1 MAISRFH
8 PQRIG
13 EQIKVNILFHHR
25 TRGRGAEGVHIRGVV
40 KGLRQLNHHVDILS
54 LPGAEPEAEEKT
66 TSDEKINQAPI
77 KKSKFSILSD
87 LTKHV
92 PEFVFELFELAFNLI
107 AVIRLRKTIKEKN
120 ITLIYERYSLFMFA
134 SVWWAK
140 RHNLPIVLEINDSC
154 QVQRVRSLTFKKLAA
169 KIEAWIFKNA
179 TGLVFISTRFKEV
192 AEQAYGE
199 IANSV
204 VSPNAADLDKFI
216 IDETSGLALRSK
228 LGIENKVVLGY
239 VGAFV
244 HWHGIDWFVDLAC
257 QKLKETPDLVLLLVG
272 DGVAF
277 EGIKNRVIEAG
288 VESQVI
294 LPGKVPHHEVSSFLS
309 AMDLG
314 ILPDSNDYGSPM
326 KLFEFMAMGK
336 GMIAPDFSPIAE
348 VVQDNA
354 TSWLFPASNKQACID
369 KVFEIVND
377 RVAHQEV
384 GKNARSYIENER
396 QWKHN
401 AEQLLSLVTASEA
414 D

>member
-1 MAISRFH
+1 
-8 PQRIG
+8 
-13 EQIKVNILFHHR
+13 VNILFHHR

-54 LPGAEPEAEEKT
+54 LPGAEPEAEEVT
-66 TSDEKINQAPI
+66 TSDEKVNQAPT

-192 AEQAYGE
+192 AEQAYGD

-204 VSPNAADLDKFI
+204 VSPNGADLDKFI

-257 QKLKETPDLVLLLVG
+257 QKLKETPELVLLLVG

-377 RVAHQEV
+377 REAHQEV
-384 GKNARSYIENER
+384 GKNARTYIENER

-401 AEQLLSLVTASEA
+401 AEQLLSLITASET

>member
-1 MAISRFH
+1 M
-8 PQRIG
+8 
-13 EQIKVNILFHHR
+13 NILFHHR

-40 KGLRQLNHHVDILS
+40 KGLRQLGNNVDILS
-54 LPGAEPEAEEKT
+54 LPGAEPEAEEKNT
-66 TSDEKINQAPI
+66 TTEQVKQEGT
-77 KKSKFSILSD
+77 KKSSFSILSD

-92 PEFVFELFELAFNLI
+92 PEFVFEIFELAFNLI
-107 AVIRLRKTIKEKN
+107 AVIRLRKAVKEKSIN
-120 ITLIYERYSLFMFA
+120 LIYERYSLFMFA

-140 RHNLPIVLEINDSC
+140 RNNLPIVLEINDSC

-169 KIEAWIFKNA
+169 KIEGWIFSNA
-179 TGLVFISTRFKEV
+179 TGLVFISTRFKDV
-192 AEQAYGE
+192 AEQAYGD

-204 VSPNAADLDKFI
+204 VSPNGADLDKFI
-216 IDETSGLALRSK
+216 IDPTAGSSLRTE
-228 LGIENKVVLGY
+228 LGIDNKIVLGY

-244 HWHGIDWFVDLAC
+244 HWHGIDWFVDLIC
-257 QKLKETPDLVLLLVG
+257 ERLKETPELVLLLVG

-288 VESQVI
+288 VEAQVI
-294 LPGKVPHHEVSSFLS
+294 LPGKVAHHQVSTFLS

-348 VVQDNA
+348 VVRDNE
-354 TSWLFPASNKQACID
+354 TSWLFPAGNRQACVN
-369 KVFEIVND
+369 KVFDIVKD
-377 RVAHQEV
+377 QAAHIQV
-384 GKNARSYIENER
+384 GSNARAYIENER

-401 AEQLLSLVTASEA
+401 AEQLLSLINRAN

>member
-1 MAISRFH
+1 M
-8 PQRIG
+8 
-13 EQIKVNILFHHR
+13 NILFHHR

-40 KGLRQLNHHVDILS
+40 KGLRQLNNHVDILS
-54 LPGAEPEAEEKT
+54 LPGAEPEAEEAKAKAT
-66 TSDEKINQAPI
+66 EEKINPTPT
-77 KKSKFSILSD
+77 KKSSFSLLSD

-107 AVIRLRKTIKEKN
+107 AVIRLRKTVKEKN

-154 QVQRVRSLTFKKLAA
+154 QVQRVRSLTFKKLAE
-169 KIEAWIFKNA
+169 KIESWIFKNA
-179 TGLVFISTRFKEV
+179 TGLVFISTRFKNV

-204 VSPNAADLDKFI
+204 VSPNGADLDKFI
-216 IDETSGLALRSK
+216 IDETSGLALRTK
-228 LGIENKVVLGY
+228 LGIGDKIVLGY

-244 HWHGIDWFVDLAC
+244 HWHGIDWFVDLVC
-257 QKLKETPDLVLLLVG
+257 QKLKETPELVLLLVG

-277 EGIKNRVIEAG
+277 EGIKKRVIEAG

-348 VVQDNA
+348 VVKDNE

-369 KVFEIVND
+369 KVIEIVND
-377 RVAHQEV
+377 KKAHKEV
-384 GKNARSYIENER
+384 GKNARAYIENER

-401 AEQLLSLVTASEA
+401 AEQLLSLVTSEK

>member
-1 MAISRFH
+1 M
-8 PQRIG
+8 
-13 EQIKVNILFHHR
+13 NILFHHR

-40 KGLRQLNHHVDILS
+40 KGLRQLDNNVDILS
-54 LPGAEPEAEEKT
+54 LPGAEPETEEET
-66 TSDEKINQAPI
+66 TSTEQVKQKAS
-77 KKSKFSILSD
+77 KKSGFSLLSD

-92 PEFVFELFELAFNLI
+92 PEFVFEIFELAFNLI
-107 AVIRLRKTIKEKN
+107 AVIRLRKAVKEKS
-120 ITLIYERYSLFMFA
+120 IDLIYERYSLFMFA

-140 RHNLPIVLEINDSC
+140 RNNLPIVLEINDSC
-154 QVQRVRSLTFKKLAA
+154 QVQRVRSLSFKKLAE
-169 KIEAWIFKNA
+169 KIESWIFKNA

-192 AEQAYGE
+192 AEQAYGD

-204 VSPNAADLDKFI
+204 VSPNGADLDKFV
-216 IDETSGLALRSK
+216 IDEDAGSVLRSK

-244 HWHGIDWFVDLAC
+244 HWHGIDWFVDLVC
-257 QKLKETPDLVLLLVG
+257 ERLKQTPDLVLLLVG

-277 EGIKNRVIEAG
+277 EGIQNRVIESG

-294 LPGKVPHHEVSSFLS
+294 LPGKVPHHEVSSYLS

-336 GMIAPDFSPIAE
+336 GMIAPNFSPIAE
-348 VVQDNA
+348 VVQNNE
-354 TSWLFPASNKQACID
+354 TSWLFPAGDQQACIS

-377 RVAHQEV
+377 KQVHKTV
-384 GKNARSYIENER
+384 GINARAYIERER

-401 AEQLLSLVTASEA
+401 AEQLLSLVHR
-414 D
+414 DNR

>member
-1 MAISRFH
+1 M
-8 PQRIG
+8 
-13 EQIKVNILFHHR
+13 NILFHHR

-40 KGLRQLNHHVDILS
+40 KGLRQLNNNVDILS
-54 LPGAEPEAEEKT
+54 LPGAEPEAEET
-66 TSDEKINQAPI
+66 NAAVEKVKQAPT
-77 KKSKFSILSD
+77 KKSSFSILSD

-92 PEFVFELFELAFNLI
+92 PEFVFEIFELAFNLI
-107 AVIRLRKTIKEKN
+107 AVIRLRKTVKEKN
-120 ITLIYERYSLFMFA
+120 ITLIYERYSLFMFS

-169 KIEAWIFKNA
+169 KIERWIFKNA

-192 AEQAYGE
+192 AEQAYGD

-216 IDETSGLALRSK
+216 IDEASGAALRSK
-228 LGIENKVVLGY
+228 LGIEDKIVLGY

-257 QKLKETPDLVLLLVG
+257 QRLKATPELVLLLVG

-348 VVQDNA
+348 VVQDNE
-354 TSWLFPASNKQACID
+354 TGWLFPAGDRQACID
-369 KVFEIVND
+369 KVFSIVND
-377 RVAHQEV
+377 KKAHKTV
-384 GKNARSYIENER
+384 GINARAYIERER

-401 AEQLLSLVTASEA
+401 AEQLLSLVKR
-414 D
+414 DIN

>member
-1 MAISRFH
+1 
-8 PQRIG
+8 
-13 EQIKVNILFHHR
+13 VNILFHHR

-54 LPGAEPEAEEKT
+54 LPGAEPEAEEVA
-66 TSDEKINQAPI
+66 TSDEKMNQAPT

-199 IANSV
+199 VANSV

-257 QKLKETPDLVLLLVG
+257 QKLKETPELVLLLVG

-377 RVAHQEV
+377 REAHQEV
-384 GKNARSYIENER
+384 GKNARTYIEKER

-401 AEQLLSLVTASEA
+401 AEQLLSLITASET

>member
-1 MAISRFH
+1 M
-8 PQRIG
+8 
-13 EQIKVNILFHHR
+13 NILFHHR

-54 LPGAEPEAEEKT
+54 LPGAEPEAEEVT
-66 TSDEKINQAPI
+66 TSEEKVEQAPT
-77 KKSKFSILSD
+77 KKSKFSILSE

-107 AVIRLRKTIKEKN
+107 AVMRLRKTIKEKN

-154 QVQRVRSLTFKKLAA
+154 QVQRVRSLTFKKLAE

-192 AEQAYGE
+192 AEQAYGD

-257 QKLKETPDLVLLLVG
+257 QKLKETPELVLLLVG

-277 EGIKNRVIEAG
+277 EGIKKRVIEAG

-377 RVAHQEV
+377 REAHQEV
-384 GKNARSYIENER
+384 GKNARTYIENER

-401 AEQLLSLVTASEA
+401 AEQLLSLVIISET

>member
-1 MAISRFH
+1 MAISRVYS
-8 PQRIG
+8 QRIG

-40 KGLRQLNHHVDILS
+40 KGLRQLNNHVDILS
-54 LPGAEPEAEEKT
+54 LPGAEPEAEEVRAT
-66 TSDEKINQAPI
+66 NEKVNQTPT
-77 KKSKFSILSD
+77 KKSSFSILSD

-107 AVIRLRKTIKEKN
+107 AVIRLRKTVKEKN
-120 ITLIYERYSLFMFA
+120 ITLVYERYSLFMFA

-169 KIEAWIFKNA
+169 KIEGWIFKNA

-192 AEQAYGE
+192 AEQAYGD

-204 VSPNAADLDKFI
+204 VSPNGADLDKFI

-228 LGIENKVVLGY
+228 LGIENKIVLGY

-257 QKLKETPDLVLLLVG
+257 QKLKETPELVLLLVG

-348 VVQDNA
+348 VVRDNE

-377 RVAHQEV
+377 REAHQEV
-384 GKNARSYIENER
+384 GKNARAYIENER

-401 AEQLLSLVTASEA
+401 AEQLLSLVTASEK

>member
-1 MAISRFH
+1 
-8 PQRIG
+8 
-13 EQIKVNILFHHR
+13 VNILFHHR

-40 KGLRQLNHHVDILS
+40 KGLRQLNNHVDILS
-54 LPGAEPEAEEKT
+54 LPGAEPEAEEANAT
-66 TSDEKINQAPI
+66 VEKVHQTPT
-77 KKSKFSILSD
+77 KKSSFSILSD

-107 AVIRLRKTIKEKN
+107 AVLRLRKTVKEKN
-120 ITLIYERYSLFMFA
+120 INLIYERYSLFMFA
-134 SVWWAK
+134 SVWWAR

-154 QVQRVRSLTFKKLAA
+154 QVQRVRLLTFKKLAA
-169 KIEAWIFKNA
+169 KIERWIFKNA
-179 TGLVFISTRFKEV
+179 TGLVFISSRFKEV

-204 VSPNAADLDKFI
+204 VSPNGADLDKFI
-216 IDETSGLALRSK
+216 IDDNAGLALRSK
-228 LGIENKVVLGY
+228 LGIEDKIVLGY

-244 HWHGIDWFVDLAC
+244 HWHGIDWFVDLVC
-257 QKLKETPDLVLLLVG
+257 ERLKEKPELVLLLVG

-277 EGIKNRVIEAG
+277 EGIKNRAIAAG

-294 LPGKVPHHEVSSFLS
+294 LPGKVPHQEVASFLS
-309 AMDLG
+309 AMDFG

-336 GMIAPDFSPIAE
+336 GMVAPDFSPIAE
-348 VVQDNA
+348 VVKDDE
-354 TSWLFPASNKQACID
+354 TSWLFPANNRQACID

-377 RVAHQEV
+377 KQTHKTV
-384 GKNARSYIENER
+384 GLNARAYIENER

-401 AEQLLSLVTASEA
+401 AEQLLSLVTVTSNT
-414 D
+414 

>member
-1 MAISRFH
+1 M
-8 PQRIG
+8 
-13 EQIKVNILFHHR
+13 NILFHHR

-40 KGLRQLNHHVDILS
+40 KGLRPLNNNVDILS
-54 LPGAEPEAEEKT
+54 LPGAEPEAEET
-66 TSDEKINQAPI
+66 NTSTEQVKQAPT
-77 KKSKFSILSD
+77 KKSSFSILSE

-107 AVIRLRKTIKEKN
+107 AVIRLRKTVKEKN
-120 ITLIYERYSLFMFA
+120 ITLIYERYSLFMFS

-204 VSPNAADLDKFI
+204 VSPNGADLDKFI
-216 IDETSGLALRSK
+216 IDEASGAALRSK
-228 LGIENKVVLGY
+228 LGIEDKIVLGY

-257 QKLKETPDLVLLLVG
+257 QRLKETPELVLLLVG

-277 EGIKNRVIEAG
+277 EGIKTKVIEAG

-348 VVQDNA
+348 VVQDNE
-354 TSWLFPASNKQACID
+354 TSWLFPAGDRQACID
-369 KVFEIVND
+369 KVFAIVND
-377 RVAHQEV
+377 
-384 GKNARSYIENER
+384 KNAHKTVGLNARAYIERER

-401 AEQLLSLVTASEA
+401 AEQLLSLAQR
-414 D
+414 DMN

>member
-1 MAISRFH
+1 M
-8 PQRIG
+8 
-13 EQIKVNILFHHR
+13 NILFHHR

-40 KGLRQLNHHVDILS
+40 KGLRQLNNNVDILS
-54 LPGAEPEAEEKT
+54 LPGAEPEAEET
-66 TSDEKINQAPI
+66 NAAVEKVKQAPT
-77 KKSKFSILSD
+77 KKSSFSILSD

-92 PEFVFELFELAFNLI
+92 PEFVFEIFELAFNLI
-107 AVIRLRKTIKEKN
+107 AVIRLRKTVKEKN
-120 ITLIYERYSLFMFA
+120 ITLIYERYSLFMFS

-169 KIEAWIFKNA
+169 KIERWIFKNA

-192 AEQAYGE
+192 AEQAYGD

-216 IDETSGLALRSK
+216 IDEASGAALRSK
-228 LGIENKVVLGY
+228 LGIEDKIVLGY

-257 QKLKETPDLVLLLVG
+257 QRLKATPELVLLLVG

-348 VVQDNA
+348 VVQDNE
-354 TSWLFPASNKQACID
+354 TSWLFPAGDRQACID
-369 KVFEIVND
+369 KVFSIVND
-377 RVAHQEV
+377 KKAHKTV
-384 GKNARSYIENER
+384 GINARAYIERER

-401 AEQLLSLVTASEA
+401 AEQLLSLVKR
-414 D
+414 DIN

>member
-1 MAISRFH
+1 M
-8 PQRIG
+8 
-13 EQIKVNILFHHR
+13 NILFHHR

-40 KGLRQLNHHVDILS
+40 KGLRQLGNNVDILS
-54 LPGAEPEAEEKT
+54 LPGAEPEAEEKNT
-66 TSDEKINQAPI
+66 TTEQVKQEGT
-77 KKSKFSILSD
+77 KKSSFSILSD

-92 PEFVFELFELAFNLI
+92 PEFVFEIFELAFNLI
-107 AVIRLRKTIKEKN
+107 AVIRLRKAVKEKN
-120 ITLIYERYSLFMFA
+120 INLIYERYSLFMFA

-140 RHNLPIVLEINDSC
+140 RNNLPIVLEINDSC

-169 KIEAWIFKNA
+169 KIEGWIFSNA
-179 TGLVFISTRFKEV
+179 TGLVFISTRFKDV
-192 AEQAYGE
+192 AEQAYGD

-204 VSPNAADLDKFI
+204 VSPNGADLDKFI
-216 IDETSGLALRSK
+216 IDPTAGSSLRAK
-228 LGIENKVVLGY
+228 LGIDNKIVLGY

-244 HWHGIDWFVDLAC
+244 HWHGIDWFVDLIC
-257 QKLKETPDLVLLLVG
+257 DRLKETPELVLLLVG

-288 VESQVI
+288 VEAQVI
-294 LPGKVPHHEVSSFLS
+294 LPGKVPHHQVSTFLS

-348 VVQDNA
+348 VVRDNE
-354 TSWLFPASNKQACID
+354 TSWLFPAGNRQACVN
-369 KVFEIVND
+369 KVFDIVKD
-377 RVAHQEV
+377 RAAHIQV
-384 GKNARSYIENER
+384 GNNARAYIENER

-401 AEQLLSLVTASEA
+401 AEQLLSLIYRAN

>member
-1 MAISRFH
+1 M
-8 PQRIG
+8 
-13 EQIKVNILFHHR
+13 NILFHHR

-40 KGLRQLNHHVDILS
+40 KGLRQLNNHVDILS
-54 LPGAEPEAEEKT
+54 LPGAEPEAEEVRAT
-66 TSDEKINQAPI
+66 NEKVNQTPT
-77 KKSKFSILSD
+77 KKSSFSILSD

-107 AVIRLRKTIKEKN
+107 AVIRLRKTVKEKN
-120 ITLIYERYSLFMFA
+120 ITLVYERYSLFMFA

-169 KIEAWIFKNA
+169 KIEGWIFKNA

-192 AEQAYGE
+192 AEQAYGD

-204 VSPNAADLDKFI
+204 VSPNGADLDKFI

-228 LGIENKVVLGY
+228 LGIENKIVLGY

-257 QKLKETPDLVLLLVG
+257 QKLKETPELVLLLVG

-348 VVQDNA
+348 VVRDNE

-377 RVAHQEV
+377 REAHQEV
-384 GKNARSYIENER
+384 GKNARAYIENER

-401 AEQLLSLVTASEA
+401 AEQLLSLVTASEK

>member
-1 MAISRFH
+1 
-8 PQRIG
+8 
-13 EQIKVNILFHHR
+13 VNILFHHR

-40 KGLRQLNHHVDILS
+40 KGLRQLNNNVDILS
-54 LPGAEPEAEEKT
+54 LPGAEPEAEET
-66 TSDEKINQAPI
+66 TTATEQVKQVPT
-77 KKSKFSILSD
+77 KKSSFSILSE

-107 AVIRLRKTIKEKN
+107 AVIRLRKTVKEKS
-120 ITLIYERYSLFMFA
+120 IALIYERYSLFMFS

-204 VSPNAADLDKFI
+204 VSPNGADLDKFI
-216 IDETSGLALRSK
+216 IDEASGAALRSK
-228 LGIENKVVLGY
+228 LGIEDKIVLGY

-257 QKLKETPDLVLLLVG
+257 QRLKETPELVLLLVG

-277 EGIKNRVIEAG
+277 EGIKTKVIEAG

-348 VVQDNA
+348 VVQDNE
-354 TSWLFPASNKQACID
+354 TSWLFPAGDRQACID
-369 KVFEIVND
+369 KVFAIVND
-377 RVAHQEV
+377 
-384 GKNARSYIENER
+384 KNAHKTVGLNARAYIERER

-401 AEQLLSLVTASEA
+401 AEQLLSLAQR
-414 D
+414 DMN

>member
-1 MAISRFH
+1 M
-8 PQRIG
+8 
-13 EQIKVNILFHHR
+13 NILFHHR

-54 LPGAEPEAEEKT
+54 LPGAEPEDEEVTTSEEKV
-66 TSDEKINQAPI
+66 EQAPT
-77 KKSKFSILSD
+77 KKSKFSILSE

-134 SVWWAK
+134 NVWWAK

-154 QVQRVRSLTFKKLAA
+154 QVQRVRSLTFKKLAE

-192 AEQAYGE
+192 AEQAYGD

-204 VSPNAADLDKFI
+204 VSPNGADLDKFI

-228 LGIENKVVLGY
+228 LCIEDKIVLGY

-377 RVAHQEV
+377 REAHQEV
-384 GKNARSYIENER
+384 GKNARTYIENER

-401 AEQLLSLVTASEA
+401 AEQLLSLVTTSET

>member
-1 MAISRFH
+1 LN
-8 PQRIG
+8 
-13 EQIKVNILFHHR
+13 VNILFHHR

-40 KGLRQLNHHVDILS
+40 KGLRQLNNHVAILS
-54 LPGAEPEAEEKT
+54 LPGAEPEAEEANAT
-66 TSDEKINQAPI
+66 VEKVHQAST
-77 KKSKFSILSD
+77 KKSSFSILSD

-92 PEFVFELFELAFNLI
+92 PEFVFELFELAFNLV
-107 AVIRLRKTIKEKN
+107 AVIRLRKAVKEKN
-120 ITLIYERYSLFMFA
+120 INLIYERYSLFMFA

-154 QVQRVRSLTFKKLAA
+154 QVQRVRLLTFKKLAA
-169 KIEAWIFKNA
+169 KIESWIFKNA
-179 TGLVFISTRFKEV
+179 TGLVFISSRFKAV

-204 VSPNAADLDKFI
+204 VSPNGADLDKFI
-216 IDETSGLALRSK
+216 IDDDPGLALRSK
-228 LGIENKVVLGY
+228 LGIEDKIVLGY

-244 HWHGIDWFVDLAC
+244 HWHGIDWFVDLVC
-257 QKLKETPDLVLLLVG
+257 ERLKEKPELVLLLVG

-277 EGIKNRVIEAG
+277 QGIKNRAIAAG

-294 LPGKVPHHEVSSFLS
+294 LPGKVPHQEVASFLS
-309 AMDLG
+309 AMDFG

-336 GMIAPDFSPIAE
+336 GMVAPDFSPIAE
-348 VVQDNA
+348 VVKDNE
-354 TSWLFPASNKQACID
+354 TSWLFPANNRQACVD

-377 RVAHQEV
+377 KRAHKAV
-384 GKNARSYIENER
+384 GLNARAYIENER

-401 AEQLLSLVTASEA
+401 AEQLLSLVNV
-414 D
+414 DQ

>member
-1 MAISRFH
+1 
-8 PQRIG
+8 
-13 EQIKVNILFHHR
+13 VNILFHHR

-54 LPGAEPEAEEKT
+54 LPGAEPETEEKT

>member
-1 MAISRFH
+1 
-8 PQRIG
+8 
-13 EQIKVNILFHHR
+13 VNILLHHR

-54 LPGAEPEAEEKT
+54 LPGAEPEAEEVT
-66 TSDEKINQAPI
+66 TSDEKVNQAPT

-192 AEQAYGE
+192 AEQAYGD

-204 VSPNAADLDKFI
+204 VSPNGADLDKFI
-216 IDETSGLALRSK
+216 IDETLGLALRSK

-257 QKLKETPDLVLLLVG
+257 QKLKETPELVLLLVG

-377 RVAHQEV
+377 REAHQEV
-384 GKNARSYIENER
+384 GKNARTYIENER

-401 AEQLLSLVTASEA
+401 AEQLLSLITASET

>member
-1 MAISRFH
+1 LAISRVQ

-13 EQIKVNILFHHR
+13 EQIKVNILLHHR

-54 LPGAEPEAEEKT
+54 LPGAEPEAEEVT
-66 TSDEKINQAPI
+66 TSDEKVNQAPT

-192 AEQAYGE
+192 AEQAYGD

-204 VSPNAADLDKFI
+204 VSPNGADLDKFI
-216 IDETSGLALRSK
+216 IDETLGLALRSK

-257 QKLKETPDLVLLLVG
+257 QKLKETPELVLLLVG

-377 RVAHQEV
+377 REAHQEV
-384 GKNARSYIENER
+384 GKNARTYIENER

-401 AEQLLSLVTASEA
+401 AEQLLSLITASET